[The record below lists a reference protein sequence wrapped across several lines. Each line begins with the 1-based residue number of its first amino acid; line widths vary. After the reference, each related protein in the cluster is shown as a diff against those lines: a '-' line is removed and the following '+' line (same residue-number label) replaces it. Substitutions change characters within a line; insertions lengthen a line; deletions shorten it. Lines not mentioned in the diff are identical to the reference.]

1 MNPPRIRHQDTPPNK
16 PPYHIMPSRGGSGN
30 TQRQQDPTVVV
41 VAFAQPRRRTR
52 RRRAIMPVKSSA
64 SFRMTAL
71 PMVVTAQ
78 LLAAAVLTLTLVW
91 VLHFRGGVSW
101 KPTSNPLFVYTAHPL
116 FMVIGFIICTGEA
129 VMAYRIVLGPRSAKK
144 AVHLLLHLVALTFAA
159 VGLYA
164 AFKFHNDVGLPDIRS
179 LHSWLG
185 IATIALYGLQWL
197 MAFVYFVFPGA
208 VMTMRA
214 DYAPWHIFFGLAIF
228 LMAIC
233 TAETGLAKFV
243 SAFIAYPGE
252 VFVVNF
258 TGIAILMFG
267 VAVVLAVILP
277 SRY

>member
-1 MNPPRIRHQDTPPNK
+1 
-16 PPYHIMPSRGGSGN
+16 MPSRGGGGS
-30 TQRQQDPTVVV
+30 TQPAVVV
-41 VAFAQPRRRTR
+41 VAVAQPARRRTTR

-71 PMVVTAQ
+71 PMLLTAQ
-78 LLAAAVLTLTLVW
+78 LLAAAVLALTLVW

-101 KPTSNPLFVYTAHPL
+101 KPTSQSLFVYTAHPL

-129 VMAYRIVLGPRSAKK
+129 VMAYRIVLGPTAAKK
-144 AVHLLLHLVALTFAA
+144 AVHLLLHLVALAFVA

-164 AFKFHNDVGLPDIRS
+164 AFKFHHDNGLPDIRS

-185 IATIALYGLQWL
+185 IATISLYALQWL
-197 MAFVYFVFPGA
+197 VAFVYFVFPGA

-243 SAFIAYPGE
+243 SASIVYPSE
-252 VFVVNF
+252 VFVINF

-267 VAVVLAVILP
+267 VVVILAVILP